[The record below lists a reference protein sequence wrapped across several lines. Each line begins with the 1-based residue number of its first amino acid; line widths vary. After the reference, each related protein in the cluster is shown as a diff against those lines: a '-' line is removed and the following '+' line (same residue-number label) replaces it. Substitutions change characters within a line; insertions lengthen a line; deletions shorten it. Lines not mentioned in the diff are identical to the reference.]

1 MQPTAALSLRFA
13 IAETV
18 VTVAGRSLEL
28 AHPVSV
34 DDLLDEDDYNR
45 HQRLPYWGTLWPS
58 ARFLAA
64 RIADA
69 DGRGHRL
76 LELGCGVG
84 LVSLSASLAGFD
96 VLATD
101 YYEDALEFVVANAQH
116 NGLSGITTRC
126 VDWRH
131 YPADLVGFDLIVAS
145 DVLYERPNAALV
157 AAALAHSL
165 ASDGVALV
173 TDPGRHVA
181 RPFADECRQRGL
193 ECECVD
199 LEQVVDGQIDAI
211 VELYEVSWQHF
222 SRPPNAGKTP
232 RGMVE

>member
-1 MQPTAALSLRFA
+1 METTASLSLRFD
-13 IAETV
+13 IAETT
-18 VTVAGRSLEL
+18 VTVAGRALEL

-58 ARFLAA
+58 ARLLAA

-69 DGRGHRL
+69 EGRGRRL

-101 YYEDALEFVVANAQH
+101 YYGDALEFVVANAQH
-116 NGLSGITTRC
+116 NGLTGIATRC
-126 VDWRH
+126 VDWRQ
-131 YPADLVGFDLIVAS
+131 YPSDLVGFDLIVAS

-157 AAALAHSL
+157 AAAVAHSL
-165 ASDGVALV
+165 APHGIALV
-173 TDPGRHVA
+173 TDPGRQVA

-199 LEQVVDGQIDAI
+199 LEQIVDGQIDSI
-211 VELYEVSWQHF
+211 VELYEIGWQRF
-222 SRPPNAGKTP
+222 PRQQDAGKPP
-232 RGMVE
+232 RAW

>member
-1 MQPTAALSLRFA
+1 MESTASLSRRFA

-18 VTVAGRSLEL
+18 VTVAGRRLEL

-58 ARFLAA
+58 ARFLAS

-69 DGRGHRL
+69 QGRGRRL

-84 LVSLSASLAGFD
+84 LVSLSASLAGFE

-101 YYEDALEFVVANAQH
+101 YYDDALEFVAANARH
-116 NGLSGITTRC
+116 NGLTGIATRV
-126 VDWRH
+126 VDWRQ

-145 DVLYERPNAALV
+145 DVLYERPNASLV

-165 ASDGVALV
+165 APGGVALV
-173 TDPGRHVA
+173 TDPGRQVA
-181 RPFADECRQRGL
+181 RPFVAECRQRGL
-193 ECECVD
+193 DCECVD
-199 LEQVVDGQIDAI
+199 LEQVFDGEIDSI
-211 VELYEVSWQHF
+211 VELYEIGWQRF
-222 SRPPNAGKTP
+222 SAGQNDSKSS
-232 RGMVE
+232 RAW

>member
-1 MQPTAALSLRFA
+1 METVASLSQRFA

-58 ARFLAA
+58 ARLLAS

-69 DGRGHRL
+69 EGRGRRL

-84 LVSLSASLAGFD
+84 LVSLSAAIAGFE
-96 VLATD
+96 VMATD
-101 YYEDALEFVVANAQH
+101 YYSDALDFVVANAQR
-116 NGLSGITTRC
+116 NGLTGISTRC
-126 VDWRH
+126 VDWRR
-131 YPADLVGFDLIVAS
+131 YPADLVGFDVIVAS

-157 AAALAHSL
+157 AAAIAHSL
-165 ASDGVALV
+165 APGGIALV
-173 TDPGRHVA
+173 TDPGRQVA
-181 RPFADECRQRGL
+181 RPLAEQCRQRGL
-193 ECECVD
+193 ECDCVD
-199 LEQVVDGQIDAI
+199 LEQIVDGQIDCI
-211 VELYEVSWQHF
+211 VELYEIGWLGF
-222 SRPPNAGKTP
+222 SGRQNAGKSP
-232 RGMVE
+232 RAW